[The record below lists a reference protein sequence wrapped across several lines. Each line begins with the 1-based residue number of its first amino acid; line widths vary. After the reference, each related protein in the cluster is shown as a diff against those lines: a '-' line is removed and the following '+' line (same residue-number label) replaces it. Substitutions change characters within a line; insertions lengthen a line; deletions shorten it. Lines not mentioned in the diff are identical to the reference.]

1 MSISALVLR
10 LEHESEFS
18 GGKLSTDFWAP
29 IPRIRD
35 SVVLGIRPGIGFSQ
49 SLQRM
54 LIQLVW
60 GPEKGMPGRE
70 DAYCLSDV

>member
-1 MSISALVLR
+1 MSIPVLVLR

-18 GGKLSTDFWAP
+18 GRKVSTDFWAP
-29 IPRIRD
+29 IPRIHD
-35 SVVLGIRPGIGFSQ
+35 SLVLGVRPGIGFSQ
-49 SLQRM
+49 SLQRT

-60 GPEKGMPGRE
+60 GPEKGIPRGE

>member
-1 MSISALVLR
+1 MLISVFVLR
-10 LEHESEFS
+10 LEHEPEFS
-18 GGKLSTDFWAP
+18 GATLSTDFWAP
-29 IPRIRD
+29 IPRIHD
-35 SVVLGIRPGIGFSQ
+35 SVVLGVRPGIGFSQ

-60 GPEKGMPGRE
+60 GPEKGMPGGE